1 MNNYEKMIKVLTIF
15 SNTFKG
21 TNIVVGGSMAM
32 YVHGFKVDPHDL
44 DVEIENPN
52 ESTLSYHD
60 FRNLYR
66 CMGRRED

>member
-21 TNIVVGGSMAM
+21 TDIVVGGSMAM

-44 DVEIENPN
+44 DVEIEK
-52 ESTLSYHD
+52 S
-60 FRNLYR
+60 
-66 CMGRRED
+66 